1 MKIILTT
8 GAPASGK
15 SFWTKQTMAK
25 EPGKWK
31 RINFDDL
38 RSTIDGG
45 VYSVANEQIIINT
58 RNFLITEAIKNDFN
72 IIIDN
77 THILDKG
84 KHFKNI
90 VKLAR
95 SLNKD
100 IEVSEK
106 HFYLDL
112 EKLIERDKNRDAKV
126 GEEVINKFWKA
137 SGGTQF
143 ENYTPRKEILLA
155 RKIEP
160 VNNNPDCE
168 EAIICDLDGTM
179 ALFDRNP
186 YDATNCH
193 LDRLNDPVAK
203 VVRAM
208 KHFYNYTII
217 FCSGREEKYRA
228 PTIKFL
234 EKNLPEIKYHLFMRA
249 SNDTRS
255 DDDVK
260 EEIFRNNIEGKFY
273 VPFILDDRNKVVSR
287 WRALGL
293 TCFQVAEGNF

>member
-1 MKIILTT
+1 
-8 GAPASGK
+8 
-15 SFWTKQTMAK
+15 
-25 EPGKWK
+25 
-31 RINFDDL
+31 DL

-106 HFYLDL
+106 HFNLHL

-143 ENYTPRKEILLA
+143 ENYSPRKEVLLA
-155 RKIEP
+155 RKI
-160 VNNNPDCE
+160 VSVKNDLDCE

-186 YDATNCH
+186 Y
-193 LDRLNDPVAK
+193 
-203 VVRAM
+203 
-208 KHFYNYTII
+208 
-217 FCSGREEKYRA
+217 
-228 PTIKFL
+228 
-234 EKNLPEIKYHLFMRA
+234 
-249 SNDTRS
+249 
-255 DDDVK
+255 
-260 EEIFRNNIEGKFY
+260 
-273 VPFILDDRNKVVSR
+273 
-287 WRALGL
+287 
-293 TCFQVAEGNF
+293 